1 MRGSKFTLFST
12 NLHLFALYQDFDLAQ
27 QRNDY
32 FFNEIKD
39 LERFLGKILRFFPL
53 KMKDLARGVKVT
65 SEQKNIFCVLSN
77 LCLPTPHMSTP
88 SVNCVHESSCEQ
100 PSQTR
105 CSEQH
110 PAERRECC
118 IAFYS
123 KTKRANPTLDVTAL
137 EAQSE
142 LQQVLNNARSK
153 KIESAA
159 PIANALRAVHGWQLA
174 LRVGLYPRD

>member
-65 SEQKNIFCVLSN
+65 SEQKKYFLRFKQLVSSN
-77 LCLPTPHMSTP
+77 STYE
-88 SVNCVHESSCEQ
+88 H
-100 PSQTR
+100 T
-105 CSEQH
+105 
-110 PAERRECC
+110 EC
-118 IAFYS
+118 
-123 KTKRANPTLDVTAL
+123 K
-137 EAQSE
+137 Q
-142 LQQVLNNARSK
+142 RS
-153 KIESAA
+153 
-159 PIANALRAVHGWQLA
+159 
-174 LRVGLYPRD
+174 